1 MAKGVGS
8 RSQGTEIKVVLQTIE
23 SPTGC
28 PVQSSK
34 TIIGLVDPEEAGVN
48 NTLIHHPVKI
58 ILQLQEIEAIA
69 AEAINLVIVYF

>member
-1 MAKGVGS
+1 MPC
-8 RSQGTEIKVVLQTIE
+8 TIE
-23 SPTGC
+23 SPIGC
-28 PVQSSK
+28 LVQSSK